1 MGLHAFSICSS
12 LLSKQVWCDMTT
24 DGGGYALVAR
34 KHDAITW
41 DIPSKDETIVPNSAD
56 KFWTSQL
63 GDAPILDFRIQLST
77 SDSLDDTKAH
87 W

>member
-1 MGLHAFSICSS
+1 M
-12 LLSKQVWCDMTT
+12 KT
-24 DGGGYALVAR
+24 DGGGYMLVAR

-41 DIPSKDETIVPNSAD
+41 DIPSKDETAD
-56 KFWTSQL
+56 PKSTEKYWTSQL

-77 SDSLDDTKAH
+77 SDSFDDTKAH

>member
-1 MGLHAFSICSS
+1 MLWEFVCNIS
-12 LLSKQVWCDMTT
+12 LLSKQVWCDMKT

-41 DIPSKDETIVPNSAD
+41 DIPSKDETVDPKSVD
-56 KFWTSQL
+56 TFWTSQL
-63 GDAPILDFRIQLST
+63 GDAPILDLRIQFSS
-77 SDSLDDTKAH
+77 SDSFDDTKAH